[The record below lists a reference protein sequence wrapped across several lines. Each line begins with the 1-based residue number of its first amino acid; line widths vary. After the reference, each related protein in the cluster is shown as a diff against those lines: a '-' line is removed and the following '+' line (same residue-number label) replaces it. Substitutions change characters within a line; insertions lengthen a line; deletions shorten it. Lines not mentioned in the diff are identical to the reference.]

1 METLKTNEIEVE
13 GFTPHP
19 DQLEKIKLIE
29 TPDVKYITLTTGR
42 QWGKTMLAQN
52 LLLKWGLENNNSTLM
67 WVSPVY
73 SQCRKVFTDVVNAI
87 QGTPILKDANKSNL
101 NITLING
108 SKLLFRSGERQDTL
122 RGYTLDYLIV
132 DEAAYLRDDVW
143 NLVLKQTTLVKGKK
157 VLFISTPKGKNY
169 FYRIAVRGLS
179 EDDPAYLTLVGS
191 SYDTPFISHEELEE
205 AKRTLP
211 EDIFRQEI
219 LGHFIDSGGEVFTN
233 IDNYCILN
241 QWDLPV
247 SNMKYYGGVDF
258 GRQNDYSVLTIMDET
273 GKVVYIYRDRHK
285 PWDEIIK
292 NMADKL
298 KLYKAQC
305 QVEINSIGDVLYENL
320 KKLYPNVHP
329 FYTTSSSKQNI
340 IEDLIYATNE
350 LKISLPTEDL
360 FSPLYHELKLFTYE
374 YSVKTRNIKYSA
386 PDGSHDDTIMSLAI
400 AYNTIKER
408 KTKGVYSIYTTEKR
422 IV

>member
-1 METLKTNEIEVE
+1 METLKQNKIEVI
-13 GFTPHP
+13 GFTPHL

-29 TPDVKYITLTTGR
+29 NPDVKYVTLTTGR

-73 SQCRKVFTDVVNAI
+73 SQCRKVFTDIVNAI
-87 QGTPILKDANKSNL
+87 EGTPILKNANKSNL
-101 NITLING
+101 NINLSNG
-108 SKLLFRSGERQDTL
+108 TKLLFRSGERQDTL

-169 FYRIAVRGLS
+169 FYKIAVRGLS
-179 EDDPAYLTLVGS
+179 EDDPSYLTLVGS
-191 SYDTPFISHEELEE
+191 SYDTPFISHDELEE
-205 AKRTLP
+205 AKKTLP

-233 IDNYCILN
+233 IDAYCVLN
-241 QWDLPV
+241 EWELPK
-247 SNMKYYGGVDF
+247 SNVKYYAGVDF
-258 GRQNDYSVLTIMDET
+258 GRQNDYSVLTIIDET
-273 GKVVYIYRDRHK
+273 GKVVYMYRDRHK
-285 PWDEIIK
+285 SWDEIIK
-292 NMADKL
+292 NIADKL
-298 KLYKAQC
+298 KQYKAQT
-305 QVEINSIGDVLYENL
+305 QVEINSIGDVLFENL
-320 KKLYPNVHP
+320 KKLYPNVYP
-329 FYTTSSSKQNI
+329 FLTSSSSKQNI

-350 LKISLPTEDL
+350 LKVSLPTEQL
-360 FSPLYHELKLFTYE
+360 FNPLYQELKLFTYE
-374 YSVKTRNIKYSA
+374 YSMKTRNIKYSA
-386 PDGSHDDTIMSLAI
+386 PQGSHDDTIMSLAI

-422 IV
+422 LV

>member
-1 METLKTNEIEVE
+1 MEHLTQNKIEVK
-13 GFTPHP
+13 GFTPHL
-19 DQLEKIKLIE
+19 DQLSKIELIE
-29 TPDVKYITLTTGR
+29 NPNVKYITLTTGR

-52 LLLKWGLENNNSTLM
+52 LLLKWGLENNSSTLM

-73 SQCRKVFTDVVNAI
+73 SQCRKVFTDIVNAI
-87 QGTPILKDANKSNL
+87 EGTPILKSANKSNL
-101 NITLING
+101 NIILVNG
-108 SKLLFRSGERQDTL
+108 TKLLFRSGERQDTL

-169 FYRIAVRGLS
+169 FYRLAARGLS
-179 EDDPAYLTLVGS
+179 EDDPSYLTLVGS
-191 SYDTPFISHEELEE
+191 SYDTPYISNDELEE

-233 IDNYCILN
+233 IDNYCVLDN
-241 QWDLPV
+241 WELPV
-247 SNMKYYGGVDF
+247 STNKYYAGIDF
-258 GRQNDYSVLTIMDET
+258 GRQNDYSVLTIIDEN
-273 GKVVYIYRDRHK
+273 GKVVYVYRDRHK
-285 PWDEIIK
+285 SWDDIIK

-298 KLYKAQC
+298 KQYKAQA
-305 QVEINSIGDVLYENL
+305 QVEINSIGDVLFENL
-320 KKLYPNVHP
+320 KKLYPNIHP
-329 FYTTSSSKQNI
+329 FLTSSSSKQNI

-350 LKISLPTEDL
+350 LKVSLPTEAL
-360 FSPLYHELKLFTYE
+360 FSPLYQELKLFTYE
-374 YSVKTRNIKYSA
+374 YSMKTRNIKYSA
-386 PDGSHDDTIMSLAI
+386 PQGAHDDTIMSLAI

-408 KTKGVYSIYTTEKR
+408 KTKGVYNIYTREKK